1 MPVQASSFVDGR
13 FCFASFF
20 SDISCIV
27 QIILYM
33 TLIIKAQSVAIDYR
47 FYSIRNLHMCIVPLL
62 MQYCRKKSRLISV
75 LYELKCSSILRFI
88 YL

>member
-1 MPVQASSFVDGR
+1 MGVFVLRPSFLIL
-13 FCFASFF
+13 AYSTNL
-20 SDISCIV
+20 
-27 QIILYM
+27 LYM

-47 FYSIRNLHMCIVPLL
+47 FYSIRNLHMCIVSLL